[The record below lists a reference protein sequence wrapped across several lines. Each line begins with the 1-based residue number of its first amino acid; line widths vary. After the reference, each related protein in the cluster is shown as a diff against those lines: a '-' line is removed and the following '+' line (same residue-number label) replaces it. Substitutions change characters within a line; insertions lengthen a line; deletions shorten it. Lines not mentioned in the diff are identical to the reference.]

1 LTHYNRINAFDWFVQ
16 DDIKVS
22 RKLTVNVGLRWEYD
36 GFPDD
41 KSGQFSNEWNSQLE
55 KVNTYSA
62 FQPLGA
68 EGTLLGFVVPSNF
81 AVSTFGLTAPGG
93 ASGVLVNGNK
103 TLVPGTPLN
112 DFAPRIGVAWQP
124 LNDRFVVRAGYGW
137 FYDRIY
143 GNLLI
148 DNQLNLPPYSGAGS
162 GPFPAN
168 LADTLHD
175 PFAAGA
181 GPLVWTPRYM
191 YNTAGAGCTEAVT
204 GDGSCVASSGL
215 GYTADSQQL
224 ANRLPLTQ
232 EYSLDLQYEFAH
244 GWVADL
250 GYVGSHGTHLYN
262 YSQDINLAQLVAGA
276 PNGPTDIQ
284 NSTMVASSIP
294 WNSGNPD
301 PILYNTVANSDARV
315 PFLGYSSNG
324 GLATTNTSGDSLY
337 NSLQAQLKHQFSH
350 GLLLQVAYT
359 WSKGFT
365 NVSTSEAG
373 SGINP
378 PGEVLYGA
386 SNSNNPLNLGQQY
399 GLSSFNRPQRLV
411 ISYVYDIRWK
421 GTEGI
426 SNKIL
431 SGWSISGVTTIQDGL
446 PFSVVNSAGGSIYY
460 GAASANSRAQLV
472 DPVKCNSFGS
482 CESGI
487 PVASSGSTTY
497 RALNGWVNDAAFG
510 TGTGVSFTPQALPC
524 IGGTV
529 AGDCA
534 GSGGGTG
541 FGDSE
546 VGIISGP
553 GQFNFDMAL
562 VKDTKMWEGTTL
574 QFRTEFF
581 NIWNHPQFDPPFGFD
596 TNTSTTFG
604 NVTSTSTTPR
614 VIQFGLKL
622 LF

>member
-1 LTHYNRINAFDWFVQ
+1 
-16 DDIKVS
+16 
-22 RKLTVNVGLRWEYD
+22 
-36 GFPDD
+36 
-41 KSGQFSNEWNSQLE
+41 
-55 KVNTYSA
+55 
-62 FQPLGA
+62 
-68 EGTLLGFVVPSNF
+68 
-81 AVSTFGLTAPGG
+81 
-93 ASGVLVNGNK
+93 
-103 TLVPGTPLN
+103 
-112 DFAPRIGVAWQP
+112 
-124 LNDRFVVRAGYGW
+124 
-137 FYDRIY
+137 
-143 GNLLI
+143 
-148 DNQLNLPPYSGAGS
+148 
-162 GPFPAN
+162 
-168 LADTLHD
+168 
-175 PFAAGA
+175 
-181 GPLVWTPRYM
+181 
-191 YNTAGAGCTEAVT
+191 
-204 GDGSCVASSGL
+204 
-215 GYTADSQQL
+215 
-224 ANRLPLTQ
+224 
-232 EYSLDLQYEFAH
+232 
-244 GWVADL
+244 
-250 GYVGSHGTHLYN
+250 
-262 YSQDINLAQLVAGA
+262 
-276 PNGPTDIQ
+276 
-284 NSTMVASSIP
+284 MVASSIP